1 MSAPIRI
8 RHAEPA
14 DYEAVRRVYEGPR
27 AVWGTMQLPF
37 PSAER
42 WRKRLAEAPEGTYTL
57 VACAGDEVVGV
68 LTLFTFPNFPRR
80 RHVGEIV
87 MAVRDDWQ
95 GKGVGTALMAAA
107 LDLADNW
114 LNLLRVELD
123 VWVDNEPAI
132 RLYKKFG
139 FVVEGTAAAFG
150 YRAGKFVDAYR
161 MARVRR
167 PD

>member
-1 MSAPIRI
+1 MTGPVRI

-14 DYEAVRRVYEGPR
+14 DYEAVCRIFQGPR
-27 AVWGTMQLPF
+27 AVWGTLQLPF
-37 PSAER
+37 PSLER
-42 WRKRLAEAPEGTYTL
+42 WRRRLADPAEGIYTL
-57 VACAGDEVVGV
+57 VACAGEEVVGM
-68 LTLFTFPNFPRR
+68 LSLQTFPNFPRR
-80 RHVGEIV
+80 RHVAELF

-95 GKGVGTALMAAA
+95 GRGVGTALMAAA

-114 LNLLRVELD
+114 LNILRVELD

-139 FVVEGTAAAFG
+139 FAVEGTAVAFG
-150 YRAGKFVDAYR
+150 YREGKFVDAYR